1 MDFELMKKLFNEKK
15 KLVVKT
21 NKVGHQLDS
30 LIYEE
35 WGFSFSDTDDDPIID
50 TLDYGTNNIS
60 FEQFKERM
68 YKYKK
73 NAEENNGDYGCVID

>member
-1 MDFELMKKLFNEKK
+1 MKKLFNEKK

-21 NKVGHQLDS
+21 NITGRKLDA

-50 TLDYGTNNIS
+50 TLDYGTNSIS
-60 FEQFKERM
+60 FEKFKERM
-68 YKYKK
+68 NKYKK
-73 NAEENNGDYGCVID
+73 NAEENNGDFGYIID